1 MEASFQLS
9 GEYLPAPFLRFDH
22 AQRAAVHKSA
32 YSGIS
37 LFGPYDKSLVEEKGI
52 KIGIIFPGKLK
63 DAVGRFSTAFKG
75 GSGRYGGF
83 ERWYRLPIEEFIEFP
98 TEGDDEAD
106 YEARAKEASKENPD
120 LVFVVA
126 DPQTGGARLYPRVK
140 ALLLETGVPSQFI
153 NTNRLF
159 LGEQLQWILA
169 NVSLAGYAKIG
180 NTPWVIEGPE
190 KNEIVLGMSRTIDAK
205 KNVIVGFTVVFK
217 QNGDFVLSQSES
229 PVSTWDD
236 YEDSIEDLVTKA
248 IRSYSKIESTPES
261 LVFHFSK
268 RTGRREVLSVKRAI
282 ENLGLDIKYA
292 IVHINSTSSF
302 RAFDTSDPSYVPL
315 KGLRVKLSARESV
328 LLFDGRTPQRARTS
342 AGTPNVY
349 DVTIDA
355 NSTIEKK
362 EYFRVF
368 QQIFNLSFVNW
379 RGLNAKNIPVT
390 INYSNLLARLLGEIG
405 DADEWSRI
413 VAQQSLKHKAWFL

>member
-1 MEASFQLS
+1 L
-9 GEYLPAPFLRFDH
+9 LRFDH
-22 AQRAAVHKSA
+22 AQRTAVHGSA

-52 KIGIIFPGKLK
+52 KIGIIYPNNLK
-63 DAVGRFSTAFKG
+63 GAISHFSTSFKNG
-75 GSGRYGGF
+75 IGRYGGF
-83 ERWYRLPIEEFIEFP
+83 ERWYRLPIERFVEFP
-98 TEGDDEAD
+98 TEGDGEAD
-106 YEARAKEASKENPD
+106 YNARAIEASKKNLD
-120 LVFVVA
+120 LVFVIAAPVA
-126 DPQTGGARLYPRVK
+126 GRTGLYPKVK
-140 ALLLETGVPSQFI
+140 ALLLESGMPSQFI
-153 NTNRLF
+153 NTNRLSS
-159 LGEQLQWILA
+159 GEQFQWILA
-169 NVSLAGYAKIG
+169 NVSLACYAKIG

-190 KNEIVLGMSRTIDAK
+190 KNEIVLGMSRSIDK
-205 KNVIVGFTVVFK
+205 KRNVIVGFTVVFK

-236 YEDSIEDLVTKA
+236 YEESIEDLVTKA
-248 IRSYSKIESTPES
+248 IQSYSRIESPPDS

-268 RTGRREVLSVKRAI
+268 RTGRKEVLSVKRAI
-282 ENLGLDIKYA
+282 ESSGLDMEYA
-292 IVHINSTSSF
+292 IVHINTTSSF

-349 DVTIDA
+349 DATIDA
-355 NSTIEKK
+355 NSTIERK
-362 EYFRVF
+362 EYYRIF

-390 INYSNLLARLLGEIG
+390 INYSNLLARLLSEIG
-405 DADEWSRI
+405 DSDQWNKI
-413 VAQQSLKHKAWFL
+413 VAQQSLKRKAWFL